1 MTAIDRAVF
10 KCLRVTTGMADRL
23 VTGSWMGGPSF
34 LEDPY
39 SDYARLRA
47 RGELVRSFSIG
58 GWNVVGFEAVRDA
71 MRDARFGVDL
81 RKSPFV
87 DRTVRLVS
95 RGKPFRILEDPTM
108 LNVDPPDHTRLR
120 RLARQGFLHKYV
132 CSLAPKI
139 EGLVDECLATVQGGA
154 FDLME
159 TLAQPLPA
167 NVIADIL
174 GVPRED
180 RSRFQ
185 AWSELIA
192 KNGRNIEYDA
202 LRRTDAVFNELIDY
216 LAQITDAKRADPG
229 DDLIS
234 HLIAAEEDGDRLS
247 AAEIHATSALLL
259 IAGHETTTRLIGNA
273 MWLLLSHPEQLEM
286 LRANPDLMPNA
297 IEEVLRFEPPVQHM
311 TRIALEDMD
320 FHGVQIRKHQL
331 CEVYLGSANRDPE
344 ANPNPD
350 VFDISRDKIQ
360 HVGFGYGIHLCLG
373 AELARL
379 EARIA
384 LTMLLERFP
393 SLGLTSATP
402 AWGDST
408 FVRGLDELVLAA

>member
-1 MTAIDRAVF
+1 MTAIDRALF
-10 KCLRVTTGMADRL
+10 KCLRLTTGMADRL
-23 VTGSWMGGPSF
+23 VTGTRMSGPAF
-34 LEDPY
+34 LENPY
-39 SDYARLRA
+39 DEYARLRA
-47 RGELVRSFSIG
+47 RGELARSFSIG
-58 GWNVVGFEAVRDA
+58 GWNVLGFEAVRDA
-71 MRDARFGVDL
+71 MRDPRFGVDV

-87 DRTVRLVS
+87 DRLVRLVS
-95 RGKPFRILEDPTM
+95 RGKPFRMLEEPTM

-120 RLARQGFLHKYV
+120 RLARQGFLHRYV
-132 CSLAPKI
+132 CSLGPKI
-139 EGLVDECLATVQGGA
+139 EGLVDECLATVQGGT

-159 TLAQPLPA
+159 TLARPLPA

-180 RSRFQ
+180 RGRFQ

-202 LRRTDAVFNELIDY
+202 LLSTDAVFNELIDY
-216 LAQITDAKRADPG
+216 LAQVTDTKRTAPG

-247 AAEIHATSALLL
+247 AAEIHSTSALLL

-273 MWLLLSHPEQLEM
+273 LWLLLSHPEQLDM
-286 LRANPDLMPNA
+286 LRADPTLMPNA
-297 IEEVLRFEPPVQHM
+297 VEESLRFEPPVQHM

-320 FHGVQIRKHQL
+320 FHGVQISKHQL
-331 CEVYLGSANRDPE
+331 CEVFIGSANRDPE

-373 AELARL
+373 AQLARL
-379 EARIA
+379 ETQIA
-384 LTMLLERFP
+384 LTMILDRFP
-393 SLGLTSATP
+393 RLALASSAP